1 MPRPALTRR
10 ILLTAV
16 PILLVTAL
24 SLRYVGENE
33 LGVRDSAIPGFEPA
47 VLESGWHLAPRGL
60 FRVHRYAAGA
70 SVVPF
75 GHPDPLKFKSPEGA
89 AMVAS
94 GELEV
99 RLSPGSALA
108 LHESA
113 RGDLEGWLNGQLG
126 GLVHALLVSPDFVPL
141 TRDRIPEMEDEG
153 ARWLGEA
160 LAPAG
165 LQVSAVRLRT
175 IGYEG
180 GPVLSAGPAPGAR
193 RKVLWLAVDSFDWD
207 IIEPL
212 IEKGRM
218 PNLAALR
225 AKGAWGQL
233 LTKPPL
239 LSPVLWTT
247 IATGK
252 SPEKH
257 GIVDFIATDPSKG
270 TVLPETSTLRKSS
283 AFWNI
288 LSDSGV
294 TVGVVAWWASF
305 PAERV
310 DGFIA
315 TDRIAY
321 HLFKDMIEDQPDDN
335 PLKVYPSRFWPL
347 VASRIKPPA
356 RIGDD
361 ELSRFI
367 DMKRFA
373 PSFTADDVSRVN
385 DFRTVLAAAST
396 YLEAGRDLFRE
407 HPTDVRVLYFEGPD
421 TTSHLFMPFA
431 PPDPEGVDPRLVEA
445 FGSVVDEFYVY
456 QDELIGQLVGEFADE
471 ETTIIICSDH
481 GFRTG
486 KARPSTDSR
495 IGHGKAA
502 DWHARNGVIL
512 LAGKDIRPGERLLGA
527 SIYDHVPTL
536 LALYGLAVGE
546 DMDGRALTEAFT
558 EEFLS
563 GHPVR
568 TIASWDIRVRRG
580 QPQYTEPTEDDQ
592 DLLAK
597 LASLG
602 YIEQDSPSALTNM
615 ALIQLQAGESDKAIE
630 SIKAVIEQRDTEAA
644 RVDLARAYRLGGKP
658 DLARQELERLVERG
672 WRKPAVLTELA
683 ILSRESQ
690 DWGEAE
696 RLLSEAAAAEPDEP
710 VIQMQFARLYEQQGR
725 WEEALKHYRR
735 VAELDPTSSQALNQ
749 SGLILRRL
757 GRTEEAKREFTR
769 AIQANPDDHFAY
781 NSLGLLYH
789 RLGETGK
796 ALQMLET
803 GITMAPRNPIL
814 QNSLGTVCMDA
825 GEADRAIA
833 AFEKAI
839 ELQPDYEEAIS
850 NLAMLHKGR
859 GDSAKAN
866 EYADR
871 LIELKPEKSDVR
883 VSLALLLSSLNRS
896 DEAGR
901 LLASVLEQEPDNF
914 KALVSLGRMH
924 LRRGDNRQAV
934 TLLERA
940 GRVQGAVPQ
949 LWNDLAQAY
958 AGLGRKDEA
967 REALRRSMKLNPD
980 QPEIA
985 RRLTEIGG

>member
-1 MPRPALTRR
+1 
-10 ILLTAV
+10 
-16 PILLVTAL
+16 
-24 SLRYVGENE
+24 
-33 LGVRDSAIPGFEPA
+33 
-47 VLESGWHLAPRGL
+47 
-60 FRVHRYAAGA
+60 
-70 SVVPF
+70 
-75 GHPDPLKFKSPEGA
+75 
-89 AMVAS
+89 
-94 GELEV
+94 
-99 RLSPGSALA
+99 
-108 LHESA
+108 
-113 RGDLEGWLNGQLG
+113 
-126 GLVHALLVSPDFVPL
+126 
-141 TRDRIPEMEDEG
+141 
-153 ARWLGEA
+153 
-160 LAPAG
+160 
-165 LQVSAVRLRT
+165 
-175 IGYEG
+175 
-180 GPVLSAGPAPGAR
+180 
-193 RKVLWLAVDSFDWD
+193 VDSFDWD

-212 IEKGRM
+212 MAKGRM
-218 PNLAALR
+218 PNIARLR
-225 AKGAWGQL
+225 AEGAWGQL

-270 TVLPETSTLRKSS
+270 TVLPVTSTLRKTS

-321 HLFKDMIEDQPDDN
+321 QLFKDMIEDQPADN
-335 PLKVYPSRFWPL
+335 PLKVYPSRFWSR
-347 VASRIKPPA
+347 VASHIKPPA
-356 RIGDD
+356 RIGDG

-373 PSFTADDVSRVN
+373 PSFTPDDVSRVN
-385 DFRTVLAAAST
+385 DFRTVLAAVST
-396 YLEAGRDLFRE
+396 YLEVGRDLFRE
-407 HPTDVRVLYFEGPD
+407 NPTDVRVLYFEGPD

-431 PPDPEGVDPRLVEA
+431 PPDPEGVDPRLAEA
-445 FGSVVDEFYVY
+445 FGGVVDEFYVY
-456 QDELIGQLVGEFADE
+456 QDEMIGQLVGEFADE

-502 DWHARNGVIL
+502 DWHARNGVIV
-512 LAGKDIRPGERLLGA
+512 LAGKDIRRGERLLGA
-527 SIYDHVPTL
+527 SIYDLVPTL
-536 LALYGLAVGE
+536 LALYGLPVGE
-546 DMDGRALTEAFT
+546 DMDGRALTTAFT
-558 EEFLS
+558 EEFQA
-563 GHPVR
+563 GHPV
-568 TIASWDIRVRRG
+568 TTVASWDSRVRRG
-580 QPQYTEPTEDDQ
+580 QPQFTEPTQDDQ

-597 LASLG
+597 LTSLG
-602 YIEQDSPSALTNM
+602 YIEQDSPSAMQNL
-615 ALIQLQAGESDKAIE
+615 ALIQLQSGESDKAIE
-630 SIKAVIEQRDTEAA
+630 SMKTALEQSDTEVA
-644 RVDLARAYRLGGKP
+644 RLNLARAYRLGGKP
-658 DLARQELERLVERG
+658 ELARQELDRLVEGG
-672 WRKPAVLTELA
+672 WRKPEVLTEMA

-690 DWGEAE
+690 DWSEAE
-696 RLLSEAAAAEPDEP
+696 RLLTEAAAAEPDEP

-789 RLGETGK
+789 RLGETDK
-796 ALQMLET
+796 ARQMLET
-803 GITMAPRNPIL
+803 GITMAPRNSIL
-814 QNSLGTVCMDA
+814 QNSLGTVYLDS
-825 GEADRAIA
+825 GQADKAIA

-850 NLAMLHKGR
+850 NLAMLYKGR

-883 VSLALLLSSLNRS
+883 VSLALLLSSLNRN
-896 DEAGR
+896 DEAVR
-901 LLASVLEQEPDNF
+901 LLTAVLEQEPDNF
-914 KALVSLGRMH
+914 KALVSLGKMH
-924 LRRGDNRQAV
+924 LRRGDPRQAV

-967 REALRRSMKLNPD
+967 RKALRRSMELNPD